1 MKGSVTTLP
10 AGSVVTELVIGRTK
24 VRLETRQTDFT
35 VVMLNE
41 L

>member
-1 MKGSVTTLP
+1 MRGQECCDGACDWP
-10 AGSVVTELVIGRTK
+10 NTK